1 LKVAGGSSTI
11 AAVLFVLL
19 AATATGLCTGVGA
32 LPFFFL
38 TRIPRRT
45 FDAILGFGAG
55 LMLSAATLGL
65 LGHALGRIRPAG
77 GDLRVGTL
85 LLVLAGFGAGFCI
98 LLVVERLIPHEHAGG
113 HREHLKH
120 GGRREDD
127 EEHDEGH
134 HHVDHDLLA
143 DAAARDRAM
152 HHRLGVAISGAL
164 VFHRLPEGFAIGASF
179 ATGET
184 APLGGLVAIAVGLQ
198 NVCEGLVGTAPLRA
212 GGLSA
217 WRALGIALVTGITMP
232 VAAALGYLF
241 SRHIEGALPFAL
253 ALGAGSLIAVT
264 SNEIIPETHSHG
276 NEAPATVGVVLGFVF
291 TIVLRVVLGVD

>member
-1 LKVAGGSSTI
+1 
-11 AAVLFVLL
+11 VLFVLL

-32 LPFFFL
+32 LPFFVVSRL
-38 TRIPRRT
+38 PRRAY
-45 FDAILGFGAG
+45 DAILGFGAG
-55 LMLSAATLGL
+55 LMLSAATIGL
-65 LGHALGRIRPAG
+65 LGHALGTIRPAG
-77 GDLRVGTL
+77 GHLSVTRL
-85 LLVLAGFGAGFCI
+85 LLVLGGFGAGFLI
-98 LLVVERLIPHEHAGG
+98 LVVVERLIPHEHAGG
-113 HREHLKH
+113 HREHLRH
-120 GGRREDD
+120 GGRRPDDD
-127 EEHDEGH
+127 EASPDHGPDEGH
-134 HHVDHDLLA
+134 DHDHHH
-143 DAAARDRAM
+143 AAPPTPAERERAM

-184 APLGGLVAIAVGLQ
+184 APLGGLVAIAVGMQ

-217 WRALGIALVTGITMP
+217 WKALGVALLTGVTMP
-232 VAAALGYLF
+232 FAAALGYLF
-241 SRHIEGALPFAL
+241 SRHVAGALPFAL